1 MASYFIGVDVGTGSA
16 RAGVFDLN
24 GRMVGQASRA
34 IDLYRPK
41 ADFVEQSSDNIWQA
55 VCNAVRDAVNQA
67 DINPIQVKGLG
78 FDATCSLVVL
88 DKEGKPLTVSPSGRT
103 EQNIIVWMD
112 HRAIAQAERIN
123 ATKHRV
129 LDFVGGIISPE
140 MQTPKLLWLKQHMP
154 TTWANAGYLFDLP
167 DFLTWRATQDAT
179 RSLCS
184 TVCKWT
190 YLGHEQRWDK
200 SYFQQIGLEDVL
212 EHDAAKIGSD
222 VKMMGEPLGH
232 GLTQRAASEMGLI
245 AGTAVSVSIIDAHAG
260 TLGTLGATGVS
271 GEVADFNRRVAL
283 IGGTSTGHM
292 AMSRTAR
299 FIGGVW
305 GPYYS
310 AILPEYWLNEGGQSA
325 TGALIDHVIQSHP
338 CYPELLAQAKTQ
350 GQTIYEVL
358 NAILRRMAGEP
369 ENIAFLTQ
377 DIHMLPYF
385 HGNRSPR
392 ANPTLTGILT
402 GLKLS
407 RTPEDMAL
415 HYLATIQ
422 AIALGTRHI
431 IETMNHSGYSID
443 TIMASGGGTKNP
455 IRAGARQRHRLR
467 HAAAGGE
474 RSDAAGRRNDGHR
487 GGGRV
492 RHPAGGDERHE
503 PHRQDGHAADQPDKK
518 LLRPQIPGIPRVV
531 QRPHEIPPVD
541 AGGGVMQQEWR
552 QAVQGWQTYSQ
563 ELAQLGE
570 RLDARTWQR
579 LLALLADCRGKIA
592 VTGVGTSGI
601 AARKIAHMLACVERP
616 AVYLD
621 ATGAAHGDLGFLR
634 ADDLLILIS
643 RGGNSDEL
651 TRLLPTLQAKGVT
664 LIAVT
669 ENPHSAIAQAAQL
682 TIATGVQKE
691 IDPLN
696 MLATTSIVL
705 VLAIFDAACA
715 CLMARSGYDK
725 DTLLAVH
732 PGGGVG
738 KSLRE
743 EN

>member
-24 GRMVGQASRA
+24 GRMVGQASRP

-55 VCNAVRDAVNQA
+55 VCSAVRDAVNQA

-88 DKEGKPLTVSPSGRT
+88 DKEGQPLTVSPSGRT

-112 HRAIAQAERIN
+112 HRAIVQAERIN

-140 MQTPKLLWLKQHMP
+140 MQTPKMLWLKQHMP

-200 SYFQQIGLEDVL
+200 SYFKQIGLEDVL

-232 GLTQRAASEMGLI
+232 GLTQRAAGEMGLI

-271 GEVADFNRRVAL
+271 GEVADFNRRIAL

-338 CYPELLAQAKTQ
+338 CYQDLLTQAKTQ

-358 NAILRRMAGEP
+358 NALLRRMAGEP
-369 ENIAFLTQ
+369 EDIAFLTQ

-392 ANPTLTGILT
+392 ANPTLTGTLT

-415 HYLATIQ
+415 HYLTTLQ

-431 IETMNHSGYSID
+431 IETMNQSGYSID

-455 IRAGARQRHRLR
+455 LFVQEHANATGCAMLLPEESEAMLLGGAMMGTV
-467 HAAAGGE
+467 AAG
-474 RSDAAGRRNDGHR
+474 
-487 GGGRV
+487 V
-492 RHPAGGDERHE
+492 
-503 PHRQDGHAADQPDKK
+503 
-518 LLRPQIPGIPRVV
+518 
-531 QRPHEIPPVD
+531 
-541 AGGGVMQQEWR
+541 
-552 QAVQGWQTYSQ
+552 
-563 ELAQLGE
+563 
-570 RLDARTWQR
+570 
-579 LLALLADCRGKIA
+579 
-592 VTGVGTSGI
+592 
-601 AARKIAHMLACVERP
+601 
-616 AVYLD
+616 
-621 ATGAAHGDLGFLR
+621 F
-634 ADDLLILIS
+634 
-643 RGGNSDEL
+643 
-651 TRLLPTLQAKGVT
+651 
-664 LIAVT
+664 
-669 ENPHSAIAQAAQL
+669 
-682 TIATGVQKE
+682 
-691 IDPLN
+691 
-696 MLATTSIVL
+696 
-705 VLAIFDAACA
+705 
-715 CLMARSGYDK
+715 
-725 DTLLAVH
+725 DTLPEAMSAMSRI
-732 PGGGVG
+732 G
-738 KSLRE
+738 KTVTPQTNKIKSYYDRKYRVFHELYNDHMKYRRLMQE
-743 EN
+743 EA

>member
-24 GRMVGQASRA
+24 GHMVGQASRT

-88 DKEGKPLTVSPSGRT
+88 DKEGQPLTVSPSGRT

-112 HRAIAQAERIN
+112 HRAITQAERIN

-140 MQTPKLLWLKQHMP
+140 MQTPKMLWLKQHMP

-200 SYFQQIGLEDVL
+200 SYFKQIGLEDVL

-338 CYPELLAQAKTQ
+338 CYPELLVQAKTQ

-358 NAILRRMAGEP
+358 NALLRRMAGEP
-369 ENIAFLTQ
+369 EEIAFLTQ

-392 ANPTLTGILT
+392 ANPTLTGTLT

-431 IETMNHSGYSID
+431 IETMNQSGYSID

-455 IRAGARQRHRLR
+455 IFVQEHANATGCAMLLPEESEAMLLGGAMMGTV
-467 HAAAGGE
+467 AAG
-474 RSDAAGRRNDGHR
+474 
-487 GGGRV
+487 
-492 RHPAGGDERHE
+492 
-503 PHRQDGHAADQPDKK
+503 
-518 LLRPQIPGIPRVV
+518 
-531 QRPHEIPPVD
+531 
-541 AGGGVMQQEWR
+541 
-552 QAVQGWQTYSQ
+552 
-563 ELAQLGE
+563 
-570 RLDARTWQR
+570 
-579 LLALLADCRGKIA
+579 
-592 VTGVGTSGI
+592 
-601 AARKIAHMLACVERP
+601 
-616 AVYLD
+616 VY
-621 ATGAAHGDLGFLR
+621 
-634 ADDLLILIS
+634 
-643 RGGNSDEL
+643 
-651 TRLLPTLQAKGVT
+651 
-664 LIAVT
+664 
-669 ENPHSAIAQAAQL
+669 
-682 TIATGVQKE
+682 
-691 IDPLN
+691 
-696 MLATTSIVL
+696 
-705 VLAIFDAACA
+705 
-715 CLMARSGYDK
+715 
-725 DTLLAVH
+725 DTLPEAMSAMSRI
-732 PGGGVG
+732 G
-738 KSLRE
+738 KTVTPQTNKIKRYYDRKYRVFHELYNDHMKYRQLMQE
-743 EN
+743 EA

>member
-232 GLTQRAASEMGLI
+232 GLTQRAAGEMGLI
-245 AGTAVSVSIIDAHAG
+245 AGTAVGVSIIDAHAG

-338 CYPELLAQAKTQ
+338 CYPELLTQAKTQ

-455 IRAGARQRHRLR
+455 IFVQEHANATGCAMLLPEESEAMLLGGAMMGTV
-467 HAAAGGE
+467 AAG
-474 RSDAAGRRNDGHR
+474 
-487 GGGRV
+487 V
-492 RHPAGGDERHE
+492 
-503 PHRQDGHAADQPDKK
+503 
-518 LLRPQIPGIPRVV
+518 
-531 QRPHEIPPVD
+531 
-541 AGGGVMQQEWR
+541 
-552 QAVQGWQTYSQ
+552 
-563 ELAQLGE
+563 
-570 RLDARTWQR
+570 
-579 LLALLADCRGKIA
+579 
-592 VTGVGTSGI
+592 
-601 AARKIAHMLACVERP
+601 
-616 AVYLD
+616 
-621 ATGAAHGDLGFLR
+621 F
-634 ADDLLILIS
+634 
-643 RGGNSDEL
+643 
-651 TRLLPTLQAKGVT
+651 
-664 LIAVT
+664 
-669 ENPHSAIAQAAQL
+669 
-682 TIATGVQKE
+682 
-691 IDPLN
+691 
-696 MLATTSIVL
+696 
-705 VLAIFDAACA
+705 
-715 CLMARSGYDK
+715 
-725 DTLLAVH
+725 DTLPEAMSAMSRI
-732 PGGGVG
+732 G
-738 KSLRE
+738 KTVTPQTNQIKSYYDRKYRVFHELYNDHMKYRRLMQE
-743 EN
+743 EA

>member
-1 MASYFIGVDVGTGSA
+1 MWAPEA

-338 CYPELLAQAKTQ
+338 CYQELLAQAKTQ

-455 IRAGARQRHRLR
+455 IFVQEHANATGCAMLLPEESEAMLLGGAMMGTV
-467 HAAAGGE
+467 AAG
-474 RSDAAGRRNDGHR
+474 
-487 GGGRV
+487 V
-492 RHPAGGDERHE
+492 
-503 PHRQDGHAADQPDKK
+503 
-518 LLRPQIPGIPRVV
+518 
-531 QRPHEIPPVD
+531 
-541 AGGGVMQQEWR
+541 
-552 QAVQGWQTYSQ
+552 
-563 ELAQLGE
+563 
-570 RLDARTWQR
+570 
-579 LLALLADCRGKIA
+579 
-592 VTGVGTSGI
+592 
-601 AARKIAHMLACVERP
+601 
-616 AVYLD
+616 
-621 ATGAAHGDLGFLR
+621 F
-634 ADDLLILIS
+634 
-643 RGGNSDEL
+643 
-651 TRLLPTLQAKGVT
+651 
-664 LIAVT
+664 
-669 ENPHSAIAQAAQL
+669 
-682 TIATGVQKE
+682 
-691 IDPLN
+691 
-696 MLATTSIVL
+696 
-705 VLAIFDAACA
+705 
-715 CLMARSGYDK
+715 
-725 DTLLAVH
+725 DTLPEAMSAMSRI
-732 PGGGVG
+732 G
-738 KSLRE
+738 KTVTPQTNQIKSYYDRKYRVFHELYNDHMKYRRLMQE
-743 EN
+743 EA

>member
-24 GRMVGQASRA
+24 GRMVGQASRD

-455 IRAGARQRHRLR
+455 IFVQEHANATGCAMLLPEESEAMLLGGAMLGTV
-467 HAAAGGE
+467 AAG
-474 RSDAAGRRNDGHR
+474 
-487 GGGRV
+487 V
-492 RHPAGGDERHE
+492 
-503 PHRQDGHAADQPDKK
+503 
-518 LLRPQIPGIPRVV
+518 
-531 QRPHEIPPVD
+531 
-541 AGGGVMQQEWR
+541 
-552 QAVQGWQTYSQ
+552 
-563 ELAQLGE
+563 
-570 RLDARTWQR
+570 
-579 LLALLADCRGKIA
+579 
-592 VTGVGTSGI
+592 
-601 AARKIAHMLACVERP
+601 
-616 AVYLD
+616 
-621 ATGAAHGDLGFLR
+621 F
-634 ADDLLILIS
+634 
-643 RGGNSDEL
+643 
-651 TRLLPTLQAKGVT
+651 
-664 LIAVT
+664 
-669 ENPHSAIAQAAQL
+669 
-682 TIATGVQKE
+682 
-691 IDPLN
+691 
-696 MLATTSIVL
+696 
-705 VLAIFDAACA
+705 
-715 CLMARSGYDK
+715 
-725 DTLLAVH
+725 DTLPEAMSAMSRI
-732 PGGGVG
+732 G
-738 KSLRE
+738 KTVTPQTNQIKSYYDRKYRVFHELYNDHMKYRQLMQE
-743 EN
+743 EA

>member
-24 GRMVGQASRA
+24 GRMVGQASRT

-338 CYPELLAQAKTQ
+338 CYQELLAQAKTQ

-455 IRAGARQRHRLR
+455 IFVQEHANATGCAMLLPEESEAMLLGGAMMGTV
-467 HAAAGGE
+467 AAG
-474 RSDAAGRRNDGHR
+474 
-487 GGGRV
+487 V
-492 RHPAGGDERHE
+492 
-503 PHRQDGHAADQPDKK
+503 
-518 LLRPQIPGIPRVV
+518 
-531 QRPHEIPPVD
+531 
-541 AGGGVMQQEWR
+541 
-552 QAVQGWQTYSQ
+552 
-563 ELAQLGE
+563 
-570 RLDARTWQR
+570 
-579 LLALLADCRGKIA
+579 
-592 VTGVGTSGI
+592 
-601 AARKIAHMLACVERP
+601 
-616 AVYLD
+616 
-621 ATGAAHGDLGFLR
+621 F
-634 ADDLLILIS
+634 
-643 RGGNSDEL
+643 
-651 TRLLPTLQAKGVT
+651 
-664 LIAVT
+664 
-669 ENPHSAIAQAAQL
+669 
-682 TIATGVQKE
+682 
-691 IDPLN
+691 
-696 MLATTSIVL
+696 
-705 VLAIFDAACA
+705 
-715 CLMARSGYDK
+715 
-725 DTLLAVH
+725 DTLPEAMSAMSRI
-732 PGGGVG
+732 G
-738 KSLRE
+738 KTVTPQTNQIKSYYDRKYRVFHELYNDHMKYRRLMQE
-743 EN
+743 EA

>member
-24 GRMVGQASRA
+24 GHMVGQASRT

-88 DKEGKPLTVSPSGRT
+88 DKEGQPLTVSPSGRT

-112 HRAIAQAERIN
+112 HRAITQAERIN

-140 MQTPKLLWLKQHMP
+140 MQTPKMLWLKQHMP

-200 SYFQQIGLEDVL
+200 SYFKQIGLEDVL

-358 NAILRRMAGEP
+358 NALLRRMTGEP
-369 ENIAFLTQ
+369 EEIAFLTQ

-392 ANPTLTGILT
+392 ANPTLTGTLT

-431 IETMNHSGYSID
+431 IETMNQSGYSID

-455 IRAGARQRHRLR
+455 IFVQEHANATGCAMLLPEESEAMLLGGAMMGTV
-467 HAAAGGE
+467 AAG
-474 RSDAAGRRNDGHR
+474 
-487 GGGRV
+487 
-492 RHPAGGDERHE
+492 
-503 PHRQDGHAADQPDKK
+503 
-518 LLRPQIPGIPRVV
+518 
-531 QRPHEIPPVD
+531 
-541 AGGGVMQQEWR
+541 
-552 QAVQGWQTYSQ
+552 
-563 ELAQLGE
+563 
-570 RLDARTWQR
+570 
-579 LLALLADCRGKIA
+579 
-592 VTGVGTSGI
+592 
-601 AARKIAHMLACVERP
+601 
-616 AVYLD
+616 VY
-621 ATGAAHGDLGFLR
+621 
-634 ADDLLILIS
+634 
-643 RGGNSDEL
+643 
-651 TRLLPTLQAKGVT
+651 
-664 LIAVT
+664 
-669 ENPHSAIAQAAQL
+669 
-682 TIATGVQKE
+682 
-691 IDPLN
+691 
-696 MLATTSIVL
+696 
-705 VLAIFDAACA
+705 
-715 CLMARSGYDK
+715 
-725 DTLLAVH
+725 DTLPEAMSAMSRI
-732 PGGGVG
+732 G
-738 KSLRE
+738 KTVTPQTNKIKRYYDRKYRVFHELYNDHMKYRQLMQE
-743 EN
+743 EA

>member
-1 MASYFIGVDVGTGSA
+1 MASYFIGIDVGTGSA
-16 RAGVFDLN
+16 RAGVFDLE
-24 GRMVGQASRA
+24 GHMVGQASRA

-41 ADFVEQSSDNIWQA
+41 ADFVEQSSDNVWQA

-88 DKEGKPLTVSPSGRT
+88 DKEGKPLTISPSGRT

-154 TTWANAGYLFDLP
+154 TTWVNARYLFDLP
-167 DFLTWRATQDAT
+167 DFLTWRATQDPT
-179 RSLCS
+179 RSQCS

-200 SYFQQIGLEDVL
+200 SYFKQIGLEDLL
-212 EHDAAKIGSD
+212 EHDAEKIGSD
-222 VKMMGEPLGH
+222 VKMMGESLGR

-310 AILPEYWLNEGGQSA
+310 AILPEFWLNEGGQSV

-338 CYPELLAQAKTQ
+338 CYQELLAQGKTND
-350 GQTIYEVL
+350 QTIYEVL
-358 NAILRRMAGEP
+358 NALLRRMAGEP

-392 ANPTLTGILT
+392 ANPTLTGSLT

-431 IETMNHSGYSID
+431 IETMNQSGYSID

-455 IRAGARQRHRLR
+455 IFVQE
-467 HAAAGGE
+467 HANATGCAMLLPEESEAMLLGSAMMGTVAAG
-474 RSDAAGRRNDGHR
+474 
-487 GGGRV
+487 V
-492 RHPAGGDERHE
+492 
-503 PHRQDGHAADQPDKK
+503 
-518 LLRPQIPGIPRVV
+518 
-531 QRPHEIPPVD
+531 
-541 AGGGVMQQEWR
+541 
-552 QAVQGWQTYSQ
+552 
-563 ELAQLGE
+563 
-570 RLDARTWQR
+570 
-579 LLALLADCRGKIA
+579 
-592 VTGVGTSGI
+592 
-601 AARKIAHMLACVERP
+601 
-616 AVYLD
+616 
-621 ATGAAHGDLGFLR
+621 F
-634 ADDLLILIS
+634 
-643 RGGNSDEL
+643 
-651 TRLLPTLQAKGVT
+651 
-664 LIAVT
+664 
-669 ENPHSAIAQAAQL
+669 
-682 TIATGVQKE
+682 
-691 IDPLN
+691 
-696 MLATTSIVL
+696 
-705 VLAIFDAACA
+705 
-715 CLMARSGYDK
+715 
-725 DTLLAVH
+725 DTLPEAMNAMSRI
-732 PGGGVG
+732 G
-738 KSLRE
+738 KTVTPQTNKIKSYYDRKYRVFHELYNDHMKYRQLMQE
-743 EN
+743 DA

>member
-16 RAGVFDLN
+16 RAGVFDLT
-24 GRMVGQASRA
+24 GRMVGQASRP

-55 VCNAVRDAVNQA
+55 VCSAVRDAVNQA

-88 DKEGKPLTVSPSGRT
+88 DKEGQPLTVSPSGRT

-112 HRAIAQAERIN
+112 HRAIVQAERIN

-140 MQTPKLLWLKQHMP
+140 MQTPKMLWLKQHMP

-179 RSLCS
+179 RSQCS

-200 SYFQQIGLEDVL
+200 SYFKQIGLEDVL

-232 GLTQRAASEMGLI
+232 GLTQRAAGEMGLI

-338 CYPELLAQAKTQ
+338 CYQDLLAQAKTQ

-358 NAILRRMAGEP
+358 NALLRRMAGEP
-369 ENIAFLTQ
+369 EDIAFLTQ

-392 ANPTLTGILT
+392 ANPTLTGTLT

-415 HYLATIQ
+415 HYLATLQ

-431 IETMNHSGYSID
+431 IETMNQSGYSID

-455 IRAGARQRHRLR
+455 LFVQEHANATGCAMLLPEESEAMLLGGAMMGTV
-467 HAAAGGE
+467 AAG
-474 RSDAAGRRNDGHR
+474 
-487 GGGRV
+487 V
-492 RHPAGGDERHE
+492 
-503 PHRQDGHAADQPDKK
+503 
-518 LLRPQIPGIPRVV
+518 
-531 QRPHEIPPVD
+531 
-541 AGGGVMQQEWR
+541 
-552 QAVQGWQTYSQ
+552 
-563 ELAQLGE
+563 
-570 RLDARTWQR
+570 
-579 LLALLADCRGKIA
+579 
-592 VTGVGTSGI
+592 
-601 AARKIAHMLACVERP
+601 
-616 AVYLD
+616 
-621 ATGAAHGDLGFLR
+621 F
-634 ADDLLILIS
+634 
-643 RGGNSDEL
+643 
-651 TRLLPTLQAKGVT
+651 
-664 LIAVT
+664 
-669 ENPHSAIAQAAQL
+669 
-682 TIATGVQKE
+682 
-691 IDPLN
+691 
-696 MLATTSIVL
+696 
-705 VLAIFDAACA
+705 
-715 CLMARSGYDK
+715 
-725 DTLLAVH
+725 DTLPEAMSAMSRI
-732 PGGGVG
+732 G
-738 KSLRE
+738 KTVTPQTNKIKSYYDRKYRVFHELYNDHMKYRRLMQE
-743 EN
+743 EA

>member
-24 GRMVGQASRA
+24 GRMVGQASRP

-55 VCNAVRDAVNQA
+55 VCSAVRDAVNQA

-88 DKEGKPLTVSPSGRT
+88 DKEGRPLTVSPSGRT

-112 HRAIAQAERIN
+112 HRAIVQAERIN

-140 MQTPKLLWLKQHMP
+140 MQTPKMLWLKQHMP

-200 SYFQQIGLEDVL
+200 SYFKQIGLEDVL

-232 GLTQRAASEMGLI
+232 GLTQRAAGEMGLI

-338 CYPELLAQAKTQ
+338 CYQDLLAQAKTQ

-358 NAILRRMAGEP
+358 NALLRRMAGEP
-369 ENIAFLTQ
+369 EDIAFLTQ

-392 ANPTLTGILT
+392 ANPTLTGTLT

-431 IETMNHSGYSID
+431 IETMNQSGYSID

-455 IRAGARQRHRLR
+455 IFVQEHANATGCAMLLPEESEAMLLGGAMMGTV
-467 HAAAGGE
+467 AAG
-474 RSDAAGRRNDGHR
+474 
-487 GGGRV
+487 V
-492 RHPAGGDERHE
+492 
-503 PHRQDGHAADQPDKK
+503 
-518 LLRPQIPGIPRVV
+518 
-531 QRPHEIPPVD
+531 
-541 AGGGVMQQEWR
+541 
-552 QAVQGWQTYSQ
+552 
-563 ELAQLGE
+563 
-570 RLDARTWQR
+570 
-579 LLALLADCRGKIA
+579 
-592 VTGVGTSGI
+592 
-601 AARKIAHMLACVERP
+601 
-616 AVYLD
+616 
-621 ATGAAHGDLGFLR
+621 F
-634 ADDLLILIS
+634 
-643 RGGNSDEL
+643 
-651 TRLLPTLQAKGVT
+651 
-664 LIAVT
+664 
-669 ENPHSAIAQAAQL
+669 
-682 TIATGVQKE
+682 
-691 IDPLN
+691 
-696 MLATTSIVL
+696 
-705 VLAIFDAACA
+705 
-715 CLMARSGYDK
+715 
-725 DTLLAVH
+725 DTLPEAMSAMSRI
-732 PGGGVG
+732 G
-738 KSLRE
+738 KTVTPQTNKIKSYYDRKYRVFHELYNDHMKYRRLMQE
-743 EN
+743 EA

>member
-24 GRMVGQASRA
+24 GRMVGQASRP

-55 VCNAVRDAVNQA
+55 VCSAVRDAVNQA

-88 DKEGKPLTVSPSGRT
+88 DKEGQPLTVSPSGRT

-112 HRAIAQAERIN
+112 HRAIVQAERIN

-140 MQTPKLLWLKQHMP
+140 MQTPKMLWLKQHMP

-167 DFLTWRATQDAT
+167 DFLTWRSTQDAT

-200 SYFQQIGLEDVL
+200 SYFKQIGLEDVL

-232 GLTQRAASEMGLI
+232 GLTQRAAGEMGLI

-271 GEVADFNRRVAL
+271 GEVADFNRRIAL

-338 CYPELLAQAKTQ
+338 CYQDLLTQAKTQ

-358 NAILRRMAGEP
+358 NALLRRMAGEP
-369 ENIAFLTQ
+369 EDIAFLTQ

-392 ANPTLTGILT
+392 ANPTLTGTLT

-415 HYLATIQ
+415 HYLATLQ

-431 IETMNHSGYSID
+431 IETMNQSGYSID

-455 IRAGARQRHRLR
+455 LFVQEHANATGCAMLLPEESEAMLLGGAMMGTV
-467 HAAAGGE
+467 AAG
-474 RSDAAGRRNDGHR
+474 
-487 GGGRV
+487 V
-492 RHPAGGDERHE
+492 
-503 PHRQDGHAADQPDKK
+503 
-518 LLRPQIPGIPRVV
+518 
-531 QRPHEIPPVD
+531 
-541 AGGGVMQQEWR
+541 
-552 QAVQGWQTYSQ
+552 
-563 ELAQLGE
+563 
-570 RLDARTWQR
+570 
-579 LLALLADCRGKIA
+579 
-592 VTGVGTSGI
+592 
-601 AARKIAHMLACVERP
+601 
-616 AVYLD
+616 
-621 ATGAAHGDLGFLR
+621 F
-634 ADDLLILIS
+634 
-643 RGGNSDEL
+643 
-651 TRLLPTLQAKGVT
+651 
-664 LIAVT
+664 
-669 ENPHSAIAQAAQL
+669 
-682 TIATGVQKE
+682 
-691 IDPLN
+691 
-696 MLATTSIVL
+696 
-705 VLAIFDAACA
+705 
-715 CLMARSGYDK
+715 
-725 DTLLAVH
+725 DTLPEAMSAMSRI
-732 PGGGVG
+732 G
-738 KSLRE
+738 KTVTPQTNKIKSYYDRKYRVFHELYNDHMKYRRLMQE
-743 EN
+743 EA